1 MDNLETKEILGS
13 RLNRTKIN
21 KNKNTSQKNK
31 NMSNTEPTKNRDSI
45 HMHAILVSY
54 KDKPGIA

>member
-31 NMSNTEPTKNRDSI
+31 NMSNTEPTKNRD
-45 HMHAILVSY
+45 
-54 KDKPGIA
+54 